1 MPATRILTTHAGSL
15 PRPAA
20 LVDLYVRRNNG
31 ETVSEAELNDAASAA
46 TKHVVEMQ
54 REVGIDIPN
63 DGEQIR
69 EAFFL
74 YVQRRMSGF
83 GGRWS
88 RKPFRDLIKY
98 PQYGAWRRA
107 VAANAA
113 AVSNMDPPMA
123 ISEVKYIAPEENE
136 AEIADFKAALDAVGG
151 DFADTFITAPSPG
164 IVATAMKNDFYP
176 DLDAYLDALADA
188 IKVEYDAAARHGLML
203 QIDAPDLAMERHMW
217 FGDEPLEVFQA
228 FVEKTIAAINRA
240 LADVP
245 RERARLHVCW
255 GNYEGPHD
263 SDVALKEIL
272 PILLKCD
279 VGGFLLPFANPR
291 HQHEPKVF
299 KDIKLADDQYLIAGV
314 IDTQTIYVEHPEV
327 VAERLEK
334 VAEAVGDPARVQAG
348 TDCGFDTSAGMGKV
362 TEDVVWAKL
371 RAMCEGAEIA
381 SKRLF

>member
-1 MPATRILTTHAGSL
+1 MADRILTTHAGSL

-20 LVDLYVRRNNG
+20 LVDLYVRRGKG
-31 ETVSEAELNDAASAA
+31 EAISGDELTAAASAA
-46 TKHVVEMQ
+46 TKHVVEKQ
-54 REVGIDIPN
+54 HEVGIDIPN

-88 RKPFRDLIKY
+88 RKPFVDLFKY

-107 VAANAA
+107 MAANAA

-123 ISEVKYIAPEENE
+123 IGEVKYTAPEENE

-176 DLDAYLDALADA
+176 SLDAYLDALADA
-188 IKVEYDAAARHGLML
+188 IKVEYDAAARHGLLL

-217 FGDEPLEVFQA
+217 FGDEPLDTFLD

-279 VGGFLLPFANPR
+279 VGGFLLPFGNPR

-299 KDIKLADDQYLIAGV
+299 KDIKLAPDQYLIAGV

-334 VAEAVGDPARVQAG
+334 VAEAVGDPGRVQAG

-371 RAMCEGAEIA
+371 RAMCEGAELA

>member
-188 IKVEYDAAARHGLML
+188 IKIEYDAAARHGLML